1 MEVHRILIGGGFDL
15 VDADRAAA
23 LGLGGQVA
31 WLAPFQGFLNRA
43 DAPGGLRSVED
54 QAPQRQ

>member
-1 MEVHRILIGGGFDL
+1 MEVHRVLVGGGFDP
-15 VDADRAAA
+15 VDTYRAAA
-23 LGLGGQVA
+23 FGLGRQVA